1 VPNTVHIRNIRSSEP
16 PSRRALPKRHWWR
29 LPSSRIAIGYVIW
42 SALWIVS
49 SDYVLHDIVK
59 IDPAKIWA
67 LETTKGLVYVLVTA
81 ISLLLFVRC
90 REREYFAARRT
101 SENRLR
107 RVSESNLIS
116 ICYWRP
122 TGEIT
127 DANDAFLNLVGYQRK
142 DLLEKKLNWRTLT
155 PSEYSR
161 SDSESLRRLILEGR
175 HVNYEKEFLRKDKTR
190 VPVLVGAAMLD
201 ATNAR
206 GVAYVLDM
214 TELKEA
220 QRRTAEL
227 ESQLRQS
234 QKLEA
239 VGHLASGIAHD
250 FNNLLNVIIG
260 YTCLID
266 TRVQSNEIIH
276 ENAKHILQAAEKAS
290 GLIKKLLAFGR
301 KQILSPELLDI
312 NATLKEYETL
322 MPRLIGERVQLKF
335 DLEPSLW
342 QVEVDR
348 NQLEQVII
356 NLVVN
361 ARDAMPRGGSLTIHT
376 SNHEDSQRV
385 LMRICDTGIGM
396 SEDTKAQIFDPFF
409 TTKPEGQGTGLGL
422 STVYGIVA
430 QSGGQISIT
439 SELGRG
445 TTFDVFFPRAN
456 KAYASVPARGA
467 FNPFKMDAYPS
478 TANITILLAEDEPG
492 LREIF
497 SDLLLT
503 RGYHI
508 LAAKNGEE
516 AVTVART
523 FDGSIELF
531 LTDIVMPKMNGIEA
545 AQLIK
550 NIRPN
555 LPVVYM
561 TGYAED
567 ALSMPSTLG
576 SDVLLEK
583 PVAPG
588 TLFDTIQNM
597 LASRRKRN
605 IA

>member
-1 VPNTVHIRNIRSSEP
+1 VQNTTHIRNIRSSEP
-16 PSRRALPKRHWWR
+16 PPRRDLPKRRWWQ
-29 LPSSRIAIGYVIW
+29 LPSGKIAVGFVVW
-42 SALWIVS
+42 SAFWIVT
-49 SDYVLHDIVK
+49 SDYFLHDVLK
-59 IDPAKIWA
+59 IDPKSIWA
-67 LETTKGLVYVLVTA
+67 LETIKGLVYVLVA
-81 ISLLLFVRC
+81 GIALFYFARC

-101 SENRLR
+101 TENRLR

-116 ICYWRP
+116 ICYWKP
-122 TGEIT
+122 NGEIT

-142 DLLEKKLNWRTLT
+142 DLLERSLNWRSLT
-155 PSEYSR
+155 PPEYSR
-161 SDSESLRRLILEGR
+161 SDAESLRRLILEGR
-175 HVNYEKEFLRKDKTR
+175 HVNYEKEFLRRDKTR

-220 QRRTAEL
+220 QRRSSEL
-227 ESQLRQS
+227 EQQLRQS

-301 KQILSPELLDI
+301 KQILSPELLNI
-312 NATLKEYETL
+312 NATLKEYEAL
-322 MPRLIGERVQLKF
+322 MPRLIGERIQLKF

-385 LMRICDTGIGM
+385 LMRVCDTGTGM
-396 SEDTKAQIFDPFF
+396 TEDTKAQIFDPFF

-422 STVYGIVA
+422 STVYGIIA
-430 QSGGQISIT
+430 QSGGQISIA
-439 SELGRG
+439 SELGKG
-445 TTFDVFFPRAN
+445 TTFDVFFPRVN
-456 KAYASVPARGA
+456 KARAGVPHKEA
-467 FNPFKMDAYPS
+467 FNPFKMNAYPAS
-478 TANITILLAEDEPG
+478 ADITILLAEDEPG

-508 LAAKNGEE
+508 LSAKNGEE
-516 AVTVART
+516 AVKVAKT

-531 LTDIVMPKMNGIEA
+531 LTDIIMPKMNGIEA

-550 NIRPN
+550 SIRPN

-567 ALSMPSTLG
+567 ALSMPTTLG
-576 SDVLLEK
+576 TDVLLEK

-597 LASRRKRN
+597 LATRRKRN

>member
-1 VPNTVHIRNIRSSEP
+1 M
-16 PSRRALPKRHWWR
+16 
-29 LPSSRIAIGYVIW
+29 
-42 SALWIVS
+42 
-49 SDYVLHDIVK
+49 
-59 IDPAKIWA
+59 
-67 LETTKGLVYVLVTA
+67 
-81 ISLLLFVRC
+81 

-122 TGEIT
+122 NGEIT
-127 DANDAFLNLVGYQRK
+127 DANDAFLNLVGYKRK
-142 DLLEKKLNWRTLT
+142 DLLERKLNWRKIT
-155 PSEYSR
+155 PPEYSR

-220 QRRTAEL
+220 QRRSAEL
-227 ESQLRQS
+227 EGQLRQS

-266 TRVQSNEIIH
+266 TRVQSNEPVH

-290 GLIKKLLAFGR
+290 GLIKKLLAFSR
-301 KQILSPELLDI
+301 KQILNPEFLNI
-312 NATLKEYETL
+312 NSTIKEYEQL
-322 MPRLIGERVQLKF
+322 MPRMIGERVQVNF
-335 DLEPSLW
+335 DLDPSLW
-342 QVEVDR
+342 LVEVDR

-356 NLVVN
+356 NLIVN
-361 ARDAMPRGGSLTIHT
+361 ARDAMPGGGSLTICT
-376 SNHEDSQRV
+376 SNQEESQRV
-385 LMRICDTGIGM
+385 LLRVCDNGIGM
-396 SEDTKAQIFDPFF
+396 TENTKAQIFDPFF

-422 STVYGIVA
+422 STVYGIIA
-430 QSGGQISIT
+430 QSGGQISIS
-439 SELGRG
+439 SELGKG
-445 TTFDVFFPRAN
+445 TSFDIYFPRAD
-456 KAYASVPARGA
+456 KAKASVVTREPS
-467 FNPFKMDAYPS
+467 NQFKMTTPS
-478 TANITILLAEDEPG
+478 GTTDVTILLAEDEPG

-516 AVTVART
+516 AVSVAKT
-523 FDGSIELF
+523 FDGSIQLF
-531 LTDIVMPKMNGIEA
+531 LTDIIMPKMNGIEA

-550 NIRPN
+550 SIRPN

-576 SDVLLEK
+576 NDVLLEK

-588 TLFDTIQNM
+588 TLFDTIQKM
-597 LASRRKRN
+597 LAAHSKRE